1 MKECNN
7 LDKPISN
14 TTTRDYDTES
24 LSSLEFDFPS
34 TSSASAFSS
43 LAFSMSD
50 EEDSTILEQVE
61 EMHQVFVNEYNDLTE
76 LDNISLRKELVK
88 YKEQVKLLQDR
99 IVEQEDEK
107 AKYILERDLADAEKE
122 LANRY
127 CVEMKMMVPN
137 SSDELEAVIAHQFIP
152 SFVPNF
158 ESFEK
163 VDSKFA
169 VSKRETL
176 QEERRDDEE
185 YLEIANDLLHGW
197 RKEQKLYQ
205 TLCDNNVFISSDDT
219 LDLTEVPLRRK
230 SKARK
235 YMRGKVLQK
244 VSGYSIRKLVWL
256 KKCFKKRKNL
266 KRLYEVVDDANTT
279 DLCESIISNE
289 NENITESS
297 NDSKSTKEILE
308 LLGDVNEANHE
319 HILKAHACIID
330 QANTIKNLR
339 MEVANFSNV
348 NVCTTHS
355 SDGDSFFSAFD
366 DGFSIDA

>member
-1 MKECNN
+1 MKECNQ
-7 LDKPISN
+7 DKLISN
-14 TTTRDYDTES
+14 TTARDYDTES

-50 EEDSTILEQVE
+50 EEDSNILEQVE
-61 EMHQVFVNEYNDLTE
+61 EMHQVFVKEYNDLTE
-76 LDNISLRKELVK
+76 LDNASLRKELVK

-163 VDSKFA
+163 VDSMFA
-169 VSKRETL
+169 VSRLETTT
-176 QEERRDDEE
+176 QGENGDDEE
-185 YLEIANDLLHGW
+185 YLEIANGLLHGW

-205 TLCDNNVFISSDDT
+205 ALFEKKVVVSSDETT

-235 YMRGKVLQK
+235 YMGGKVLQK
-244 VSGYSIRKLVWL
+244 VSVYSIRKLVWF

-279 DLCESIISNE
+279 DLCESTISNE
-289 NENITESS
+289 NENVMESS
-297 NDSKSTKEILE
+297 QECKSTKEIL
-308 LLGDVNEANHE
+308 GDAHHANHE

-339 MEVANFSNV
+339 MEVANISNA
-348 NVCTTHS
+348 NVYTTSS

>member
-7 LDKPISN
+7 LEKPISN

-34 TSSASAFSS
+34 TSSVSAFSS

-50 EEDSTILEQVE
+50 EEDSTILEQVQ
-61 EMHQVFVNEYNDLTE
+61 EMHQVFVQTHHDLTE
-76 LDNISLRKELVK
+76 LDNVSLRKELLK
-88 YKEQVKLLQDR
+88 YKQQVKLLQDR

-137 SSDELEAVIAHQFIP
+137 SSDQEAVIAHQFIP

-158 ESFEK
+158 ESLDK
-163 VDSKFA
+163 GDSMFA
-169 VSKRETL
+169 VSRRETL
-176 QEERRDDEE
+176 KEERRDDGE
-185 YLEIANDLLHGW
+185 YLETANSLLHGW
-197 RKEQKLYQ
+197 RKEQKLYR
-205 TLCDNNVFISSDDT
+205 TLFEKKVVVSSDDTT
-219 LDLTEVPLRRK
+219 LDLTEVPLRCK
-230 SKARK
+230 SKAKK
-235 YMRGKVLQK
+235 YMGGKVLQK
-244 VSGYSIRKLVWL
+244 VSVFSIRKLVWL

-289 NENITESS
+289 NENIMEF
-297 NDSKSTKEILE
+297 DSKSTKEILE